1 MNIFAGLTSVCTIL
15 AVALWVPVQAQTTPP
30 ERPLVRLAP
39 PFTADKLAILASL
52 RQKDFAGLDSEF
64 ERYQQAFEKSAIAE
78 LDEELAFDSFACD
91 DPSVGDLIEEWI
103 IAKPN
108 SFAAHMAMSSYFS
121 WRGWHTRGPA
131 PGDQTASGRFD
142 KMGKYFAQSAPEA
155 KIALRLRPKLSIAYA
170 VLLGEARGQSD
181 QTVHQALES
190 DALRQIP
197 TSFVIR
203 EEVMKSRYPRWG
215 GDHELM
221 ADFAQQ
227 SQALVQENPYMHW
240 LLGFIDADEGETL
253 GIHGEFSQS
262 IATLTQAIQKGGD
275 YSGFYFIR
283 GESYV
288 HSGSYELGLEDFNRA
303 NALSPQDPDL
313 LFLRADVLARLGKPK
328 EVLSDLQ
335 LLSVFEAPT
344 EDTTELHDWAVKM
357 REKEQ

>member
-1 MNIFAGLTSVCTIL
+1 M
-15 AVALWVPVQAQTTPP
+15 
-30 ERPLVRLAP
+30 E
-39 PFTADKLAILASL
+39 
-52 RQKDFAGLDSEF
+52 
-64 ERYQQAFEKSAIAE
+64 
-78 LDEELAFDSFACD
+78 
-91 DPSVGDLIEEWI
+91 
-103 IAKPN
+103 
-108 SFAAHMAMSSYFS
+108 
-121 WRGWHTRGPA
+121 
-131 PGDQTASGRFD
+131 
-142 KMGKYFAQSAPEA
+142 
-155 KIALRLRPKLSIAYA
+155 
-170 VLLGEARGQSD
+170 
-181 QTVHQALES
+181 
-190 DALRQIP
+190 
-197 TSFVIR
+197 
-203 EEVMKSRYPRWG
+203 SRYPRWG

-221 ADFAQQ
+221 ADLAQQ

-253 GIHGEFSQS
+253 AMHGELSQS

-357 REKEQ
+357 RKKEQ

>member
-1 MNIFAGLTSVCTIL
+1 
-15 AVALWVPVQAQTTPP
+15 
-30 ERPLVRLAP
+30 
-39 PFTADKLAILASL
+39 
-52 RQKDFAGLDSEF
+52 
-64 ERYQQAFEKSAIAE
+64 
-78 LDEELAFDSFACD
+78 
-91 DPSVGDLIEEWI
+91 
-103 IAKPN
+103 
-108 SFAAHMAMSSYFS
+108 
-121 WRGWHTRGPA
+121 
-131 PGDQTASGRFD
+131 
-142 KMGKYFAQSAPEA
+142 
-155 KIALRLRPKLSIAYA
+155 LRLRPKLSIAYA

-181 QTVHQALES
+181 QAVHQALES

-203 EEVMKSRYPRWG
+203 EEVMESRYPRWG

-240 LLGFIDADEGETL
+240 LLGFIDSDEGETL
-253 GIHGEFSQS
+253 AMHGELSQS

-357 REKEQ
+357 RKKEQ